1 MKKIIYICSLFFISA
16 CSSSTQST
24 WSCPI
29 LEGGKGSC
37 SSIKEAD
44 LSESEG
50 SDKKV
55 ISTNFMNS
63 SQKIEI
69 KLWAPKLK
77 DLKRIKQQEEP
88 KNAYAV
94 ESVSSGSKLRTQEKV
109 GQIWF
114 APYIDSEGNQHSEK
128 IIHVVDEEAKWVG
141 QR

>member
-16 CSSSTQST
+16 CSSNTQST

-37 SSIKEAD
+37 ASIKEAD
-44 LSESEG
+44 LLESGTSE
-50 SDKKV
+50 KNK
-55 ISTNFMNS
+55 ISTDFISS

-69 KLWAPKLK
+69 KLMAPKLK
-77 DLKRIKQQEEP
+77 DLKKLKQEDP

-94 ESVSSGSKLRTQEKV
+94 EPVNSGSKLRTQEKV

-128 IIHVVDEEAKWVG
+128 VIHVVDEEAKWVG